1 MGKPPYHIESV
12 ASVITLLA
20 RRLAGLLVTLGI
32 VSLLIFTVM
41 DLLPGDPASI
51 MLGTSAAPET
61 LEALR
66 HDLGLDQPLI
76 LRYGQ
81 WLAGVFSGDLGQSYT
96 YGVPVAGLII
106 ERLAVTLP
114 LALMAIV
121 LSVAIALPLGVL
133 AASRRGGL
141 FDIIATLFSQVSI
154 AVPAF
159 WVALLLIIL
168 FSTMLGLMPAG
179 GFPGW
184 SAGPMP
190 ALRALVLPAV
200 ALAMPQAGVLTRV
213 ARSAVLETMHEDFA
227 RTAVAKGLSR
237 SAVLWR
243 HIVPNAL
250 IPILTMIGLQFTFLV
265 AGAVLVEN
273 VFNLPG
279 LGRLALQALSQRDI
293 IVMQDVVLFF
303 AALVIVMNFIV
314 DLSYLAI
321 DPRMRKAA

>member
-1 MGKPPYHIESV
+1 MI
-12 ASVITLLA
+12 ALLS
-20 RRLAGLLVTLGI
+20 RRLAGLVITLLV
-32 VSLLIFTVM
+32 VSLVIFAVM

-51 MLGTSAAPET
+51 MLGTSASPET
-61 LEALR
+61 LAALR
-66 HDLGLDQPLI
+66 HELGLDQPLI
-76 LRYGQ
+76 LRYSQ
-81 WLAGVFSGDLGQSYT
+81 WLAGVFSGNLGQSYT
-96 YGVPVAGLII
+96 YGVPVAGLIF

-121 LSVAIALPLGVL
+121 LSVLIALPLGVL
-133 AASRRGGL
+133 AAARRGGIL
-141 FDIIATLFSQVSI
+141 DAIATIFSQVSI

-168 FSTMLGLMPAG
+168 FSTTLGLMPSG

-184 SAGPMP
+184 RSGFLP
-190 ALRALVLPAV
+190 ALQALVMPAV
-200 ALAMPQAGVLTRV
+200 ALALPQAGVLTRV
-213 ARSAVLETMHEDFA
+213 ARSAVLDTMHEDFA

-250 IPILTMIGLQFTFLV
+250 VPILTILGLQFTFLV

-279 LGRLALQALSQRDI
+279 LGRLAFQALSQRDI

-303 AALVIVMNFIV
+303 AALVIIMNFIV

>member
-1 MGKPPYHIESV
+1 MI
-12 ASVITLLA
+12 ALLS
-20 RRLAGLLVTLGI
+20 RRLAGLVLTLLV
-32 VSLLIFTVM
+32 VSLVIFAVM

-51 MLGTSAAPET
+51 MLGTSASPET
-61 LEALR
+61 LAALR
-66 HDLGLDQPLI
+66 HELGLDQPLI

-81 WLAGVFSGDLGQSYT
+81 WIAGVFSGNLGQSYT
-96 YGVPVAGLII
+96 YGVPVAGLIV

-114 LALMAIV
+114 LALMAIM
-121 LSVAIALPLGVL
+121 LSVLIALPLGVL
-133 AASRRGGL
+133 AAAQRGGIV
-141 FDIIATLFSQVSI
+141 DAIATVFSQISI
-154 AVPAF
+154 AVPVF

-168 FSTMLGLMPAG
+168 FSTTLGLMPAG

-184 SAGPMP
+184 GAGLLP
-190 ALRALVLPAV
+190 ALQALLMPAV
-200 ALAMPQAGVLTRV
+200 ALALPQAGVLTRV
-213 ARSAVLETMHEDFA
+213 ARSAVLDTMHEDFA

-237 SAVLWR
+237 STVLWR

-250 IPILTMIGLQFTFLV
+250 VPILTILGLQFTFLV

-279 LGRLALQALSQRDI
+279 LGRLAFQALSQRDI
-293 IVMQDVVLFF
+293 IVMQDVVLLF
-303 AALVIVMNFIV
+303 AGLVIVMNFIV

>member
-1 MGKPPYHIESV
+1 MI
-12 ASVITLLA
+12 ALLS
-20 RRLAGLLVTLGI
+20 RRLAGLVLTLLV
-32 VSLLIFTVM
+32 VSLVIFAVM
-41 DLLPGDPASI
+41 NLLPGDPASI
-51 MLGTSAAPET
+51 MLGTSASPET
-61 LEALR
+61 LAALR
-66 HDLGLDQPLI
+66 HELGLDQPLI

-81 WLAGVFSGDLGQSYT
+81 WLAGVFSGNLGQSYT
-96 YGVPVAGLII
+96 YGVPVAGLIF

-121 LSVAIALPLGVL
+121 LSVLIALPLGVL
-133 AASRRGGL
+133 AAARRGGIL
-141 FDIIATLFSQVSI
+141 DAIATIFSQVSI

-168 FSTMLGLMPAG
+168 FSTTLGLMPSG

-184 SAGPMP
+184 RSGFLP
-190 ALRALVLPAV
+190 ALQALVMPAV
-200 ALAMPQAGVLTRV
+200 ALALPQAGVLTRV
-213 ARSAVLETMHEDFA
+213 ARSAVLDTMHEDFA

-250 IPILTMIGLQFTFLV
+250 VPILTILGLQFTFLV

-279 LGRLALQALSQRDI
+279 LGRLAFQALSQRDI

>member
-1 MGKPPYHIESV
+1 
-12 ASVITLLA
+12 
-20 RRLAGLLVTLGI
+20 
-32 VSLLIFTVM
+32 
-41 DLLPGDPASI
+41 
-51 MLGTSAAPET
+51 
-61 LEALR
+61 
-66 HDLGLDQPLI
+66 
-76 LRYGQ
+76 
-81 WLAGVFSGDLGQSYT
+81 
-96 YGVPVAGLII
+96 
-106 ERLAVTLP
+106 
-114 LALMAIV
+114 
-121 LSVAIALPLGVL
+121 
-133 AASRRGGL
+133 
-141 FDIIATLFSQVSI
+141 
-154 AVPAF
+154 VPAF

-168 FSTMLGLMPAG
+168 FSTTLGLMPAG

-184 SAGPMP
+184 NAGLLP
-190 ALRALVLPAV
+190 ALRALTMPAV
-200 ALAMPQAGVLTRV
+200 ALALPQAGVLTQV
-213 ARSAVLETMHEDFA
+213 ARSAVLDTLHEDFA

-250 IPILTMIGLQFTFLV
+250 IPILTILGLQFTFLV

-279 LGRLALQALSQRDI
+279 LGRLAYQALSQRDI

>member
-1 MGKPPYHIESV
+1 MI
-12 ASVITLLA
+12 ALLS
-20 RRLAGLLVTLGI
+20 RRLAGLVITLLV
-32 VSLLIFTVM
+32 VSLVIFAVM

-51 MLGTSAAPET
+51 MLGTSASPET
-61 LEALR
+61 LAALR
-66 HDLGLDQPLI
+66 HELGLDQPLV
-76 LRYGQ
+76 LRYSQ
-81 WLAGVFSGDLGQSYT
+81 WLAGVFSGNLGQSYT
-96 YGVPVAGLII
+96 YGVPVAGLIF

-121 LSVAIALPLGVL
+121 LSVLIALPLGVL
-133 AASRRGGL
+133 AAARRGGIL
-141 FDIIATLFSQVSI
+141 DAIATIFSQVSI

-168 FSTMLGLMPAG
+168 FSTTLGLMPSG

-184 SAGPMP
+184 RSGFLP
-190 ALRALVLPAV
+190 ALQALVMPAV
-200 ALAMPQAGVLTRV
+200 ALALPQAGVLTRV
-213 ARSAVLETMHEDFA
+213 ARSAVLDTMHEDFA

-250 IPILTMIGLQFTFLV
+250 VPILTILGLQFTFLV

-279 LGRLALQALSQRDI
+279 LGRLAFQALSQRDI

-321 DPRMRKAA
+321 DPRMRKVA

>member
-1 MGKPPYHIESV
+1 MITRLARRFAGLF
-12 ASVITLLA
+12 ITLL
-20 RRLAGLLVTLGI
+20 I
-32 VSLLIFTVM
+32 VSLLIFALM

-51 MLGTSAAPET
+51 MLGTSASPET
-61 LEALR
+61 LAALR
-66 HDLGLDQPLI
+66 DELGLDQPLI

-81 WLAGVFSGDLGQSYT
+81 WLAGVLSGNLGQSYT
-96 YGVPVAGLII
+96 YGVPVAGLIV

-121 LSVAIALPLGVL
+121 LSVAIALPLGAL
-133 AASRRGGL
+133 AASRRGV
-141 FDIIATLFSQVSI
+141 FAIIATLFSQISI

-159 WVALLLIIL
+159 WVALLMIIL
-168 FSTMLGLMPAG
+168 FSTLLGLMPAG

-184 SAGPMP
+184 HEGFLP
-190 ALRALVLPAV
+190 ALQALVMPTV

-213 ARSAVLETMHEDFA
+213 ARSAVLEAMHEDFA
-227 RTAVAKGLSR
+227 RTAVAKGLSS

-279 LGRLALQALSQRDI
+279 LGRLALQALSQRDV

-303 AALVIVMNFIV
+303 AGLVIVVNFVV

-321 DPRMRKAA
+321 DPRMRKAV

>member
-1 MGKPPYHIESV
+1 MIALLSRRLTGL
-12 ASVITLLA
+12 VITLL
-20 RRLAGLLVTLGI
+20 V
-32 VSLLIFTVM
+32 VSLVIFAVM

-51 MLGTSAAPET
+51 MLGTSASPET
-61 LEALR
+61 LAALR
-66 HDLGLDQPLI
+66 HELGLDQPL
-76 LRYGQ
+76 LFRYGQ
-81 WLAGVFSGDLGQSYT
+81 WLAGVFSGNLGQSYT
-96 YGVPVAGLII
+96 YGVPVAGLIV

-114 LALMAIV
+114 LALIAIV
-121 LSVAIALPLGVL
+121 LSVLIALPLGVL
-133 AASRRGGL
+133 AAARRGGIV
-141 FDIIATLFSQVSI
+141 DAVATVFSQVSI

-168 FSTMLGLMPAG
+168 FSTTLGLMPAG

-184 SAGPMP
+184 GAGLLP
-190 ALRALVLPAV
+190 ALQALLMPAV
-200 ALAMPQAGVLTRV
+200 ALALPQAGVLTRV
-213 ARSAVLETMHEDFA
+213 TRSAVLDTMHEDFA

-237 SAVLWR
+237 STVLWR

-250 IPILTMIGLQFTFLV
+250 VPIMTILGLQFTFLV

-279 LGRLALQALSQRDI
+279 LGRLAFQALSQRDI

-303 AALVIVMNFIV
+303 AGLVIVMNFIV
-314 DLSYLAI
+314 DLSYLVI

>member
-1 MGKPPYHIESV
+1 MI
-12 ASVITLLA
+12 ALLS
-20 RRLAGLLVTLGI
+20 RRLAGLVITLLV
-32 VSLLIFTVM
+32 VSLVIFAVM

-51 MLGTSAAPET
+51 MLGTSASPET
-61 LEALR
+61 LAALR
-66 HDLGLDQPLI
+66 HELGLDQPLI

-81 WLAGVFSGDLGQSYT
+81 WLAGVFSGNLGQSYT
-96 YGVPVAGLII
+96 YGVPVAGLIV

-114 LALMAIV
+114 LALIAIV
-121 LSVAIALPLGVL
+121 LSVLIALPLGVL
-133 AASRRGGL
+133 AAARRGGIL
-141 FDIIATLFSQVSI
+141 DAIATVFSQISI

-168 FSTMLGLMPAG
+168 FSTTLGLMPAG

-184 SAGPMP
+184 EGGLLP
-190 ALRALVLPAV
+190 ALQALVMPAV
-200 ALAMPQAGVLTRV
+200 ALALPQAGVLTRV
-213 ARSAVLETMHEDFA
+213 TRSAVLDTMHEDFA

-237 SAVLWR
+237 STVLWR

-250 IPILTMIGLQFTFLV
+250 VPILTILGLQFTFLV

-279 LGRLALQALSQRDI
+279 LGRLAFQALSQRDI
-293 IVMQDVVLFF
+293 VIMQDVVLFF
-303 AALVIVMNFIV
+303 AGLVIVMNFIV
-314 DLSYLAI
+314 DLSYLVI

>member
-1 MGKPPYHIESV
+1 MI
-12 ASVITLLA
+12 ALLS
-20 RRLAGLLVTLGI
+20 RRLAGLAITLLV
-32 VSLLIFTVM
+32 VSLVIFAVM

-51 MLGTSAAPET
+51 MLGTSASPET
-61 LEALR
+61 LAALR
-66 HDLGLDQPLI
+66 HELGLDQPLLI
-76 LRYGQ
+76 RYGQ
-81 WLAGVFSGDLGQSYT
+81 WLAGVFSGNLGQSYT
-96 YGVPVAGLII
+96 YGVPVAGLIV

-114 LALMAIV
+114 LAMIAIV
-121 LSVAIALPLGVL
+121 LSVVIALPLGVL
-133 AASRRGGL
+133 AAARRGGIV
-141 FDIIATLFSQVSI
+141 DAIATVFSQISI

-168 FSTMLGLMPAG
+168 FSSTLGLMPAG

-184 SAGPMP
+184 DAGLLP
-190 ALRALVLPAV
+190 ALQALLMPAV
-200 ALAMPQAGVLTRV
+200 ALALPQAGVLTRV
-213 ARSAVLETMHEDFA
+213 ARSAVLDTMHEDFA

-237 SAVLWR
+237 RTVLWR

-250 IPILTMIGLQFTFLV
+250 VPILTILGLQFTFLV

-279 LGRLALQALSQRDI
+279 LGRLAFQALSQRDV

-303 AALVIVMNFIV
+303 AGLVIVMNFIV

>member
-1 MGKPPYHIESV
+1 MI
-12 ASVITLLA
+12 ALLS
-20 RRLAGLLVTLGI
+20 RRLAGLVITLLV
-32 VSLLIFTVM
+32 VSLVIFAVM

-51 MLGTSAAPET
+51 MLGTSASPET
-61 LEALR
+61 LAALR
-66 HDLGLDQPLI
+66 HELGLDQPLI

-81 WLAGVFSGDLGQSYT
+81 WLAGVFSGNLGQSYT
-96 YGVPVAGLII
+96 YGVPVAGLIF

-121 LSVAIALPLGVL
+121 LSVLIALPLGVL
-133 AASRRGGL
+133 AAARRGGIL
-141 FDIIATLFSQVSI
+141 DAIATIFSQVSI

-168 FSTMLGLMPAG
+168 FSTTLGLMPSG

-184 SAGPMP
+184 RSGFLP
-190 ALRALVLPAV
+190 ALQALVMPAV
-200 ALAMPQAGVLTRV
+200 ALALPQAGVLTRV
-213 ARSAVLETMHEDFA
+213 ARSAVLDTMHEDFA
-227 RTAVAKGLSR
+227 RTALAKGLSR
-237 SAVLWR
+237 STVLWR

-250 IPILTMIGLQFTFLV
+250 VPILTILGLQFTFLV

-279 LGRLALQALSQRDI
+279 LGRLAFQALSQRDI

-321 DPRMRKAA
+321 DPRMRNAA

>member
-1 MGKPPYHIESV
+1 MI
-12 ASVITLLA
+12 ALLS
-20 RRLAGLLVTLGI
+20 RRLAGLVVTLLV
-32 VSLLIFTVM
+32 VSLVIFAVM

-51 MLGTSAAPET
+51 MLGTSASPET
-61 LEALR
+61 LAALR
-66 HDLGLDQPLI
+66 HELGLDQPLLI
-76 LRYGQ
+76 RYGQ
-81 WLAGVFSGDLGQSYT
+81 WLAGVFSGNLGQSYT
-96 YGVPVAGLII
+96 YGVPVAGLIV

-121 LSVAIALPLGVL
+121 LSVLIALPLGVL
-133 AASRRGGL
+133 AAARRGGIV
-141 FDIIATLFSQVSI
+141 DAVATVFSQVGI

-168 FSTMLGLMPAG
+168 FSTTLGLMPAG

-184 SAGPMP
+184 DAGLLP
-190 ALRALVLPAV
+190 AFQALVMPAV
-200 ALAMPQAGVLTRV
+200 ALALPQAGVLTRV
-213 ARSAVLETMHEDFA
+213 ARSAVLDTMHEDFA

-237 SAVLWR
+237 STVLWR

-250 IPILTMIGLQFTFLV
+250 VPILTILGLQFTFLV

-279 LGRLALQALSQRDI
+279 LGRLAFQALSQRDI

-303 AALVIVMNFIV
+303 AGLVIVMNFIV

-321 DPRMRKAA
+321 DPRLRKAA

>member
-1 MGKPPYHIESV
+1 MI
-12 ASVITLLA
+12 ALLS
-20 RRLAGLLVTLGI
+20 RRLAGLVITLLV
-32 VSLLIFTVM
+32 VSLVIFAVM

-51 MLGTSAAPET
+51 MLGTSASPET
-61 LEALR
+61 LAALR
-66 HDLGLDQPLI
+66 HDLGLDQPLLI
-76 LRYGQ
+76 RYGQ
-81 WLAGVFSGDLGQSYT
+81 WLAGVFSGNLGQSYT
-96 YGVPVAGLII
+96 YGVPVAGLIV

-114 LALMAIV
+114 LALIAIV
-121 LSVAIALPLGVL
+121 LSVLIALPLGVL
-133 AASRRGGL
+133 AAARRGGIV
-141 FDIIATLFSQVSI
+141 DAIATVFAQVSI

-168 FSTMLGLMPAG
+168 FSTTLGLMPAG

-184 SAGPMP
+184 DAGLLP
-190 ALRALVLPAV
+190 ALKALLMPAV
-200 ALAMPQAGVLTRV
+200 ALALPQAGVLTRV
-213 ARSAVLETMHEDFA
+213 ARSAVLDTMHEDFA

-237 SAVLWR
+237 STVLWR

-250 IPILTMIGLQFTFLV
+250 VPILTILGLQFTFLV

-279 LGRLALQALSQRDI
+279 LGRLAFQALSQRDL

-303 AALVIVMNFIV
+303 AGLVITMNFIV
-314 DLSYLAI
+314 DLSYLVI

>member
-1 MGKPPYHIESV
+1 MI
-12 ASVITLLA
+12 ALLS
-20 RRLAGLLVTLGI
+20 RRLAGLVITLLV
-32 VSLLIFTVM
+32 VSLVIFAVM

-51 MLGTSAAPET
+51 MLGTSASPET
-61 LEALR
+61 LAALR
-66 HDLGLDQPLI
+66 HELGLDQPLI

-81 WLAGVFSGDLGQSYT
+81 WLAGVFSGNLGQSYT
-96 YGVPVAGLII
+96 YGVPVAGLIF

-121 LSVAIALPLGVL
+121 LSVLIALPLGVL
-133 AASRRGGL
+133 AASRRGGIL
-141 FDIIATLFSQVSI
+141 DTIATIFSQVSI

-168 FSTMLGLMPAG
+168 FSTTLGLMPSG

-184 SAGPMP
+184 RSGFLP
-190 ALRALVLPAV
+190 ALQALVMPAV
-200 ALAMPQAGVLTRV
+200 ALALPQAGVLTRV
-213 ARSAVLETMHEDFA
+213 ARSAVLDTMHEDFA
-227 RTAVAKGLSR
+227 RTALAKGLSR
-237 SAVLWR
+237 STVLWR

-250 IPILTMIGLQFTFLV
+250 VPILTILGLQFTFLV

-279 LGRLALQALSQRDI
+279 LGRLAFQALSQRDI